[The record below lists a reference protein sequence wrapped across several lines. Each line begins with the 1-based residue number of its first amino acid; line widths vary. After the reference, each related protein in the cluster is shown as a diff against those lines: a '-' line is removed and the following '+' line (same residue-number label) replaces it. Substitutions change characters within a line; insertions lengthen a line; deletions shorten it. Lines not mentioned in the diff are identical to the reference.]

1 MVQFYFYCY
10 TVEFVLAVF
19 LIIVIVPSA
28 ALTPMIGEHDT
39 QLANFFYTLIFTAL
53 GALQCP
59 PFLFI
64 GSLTTALIGTVLII
78 GALCLVFQCCKGED
92 SSGYRIAIYFCNCC
106 TFLAMLGLIGAST
119 YFIFV
124 EPPSYESAR
133 RNHNCTRFLEVPV
146 ATVISSYVFL
156 ALICLSTM
164 VCYWHVCKNGR
175 ENSPA

>member
-1 MVQFYFYCY
+1 MMQEN
-10 TVEFVLAVF
+10 T
-19 LIIVIVPSA
+19 I
-28 ALTPMIGEHDT
+28 TT
-39 QLANFFYTLIFTAL
+39 

-59 PFLFI
+59 TFIFI

-78 GALCLVFQCCKGED
+78 GGLCLVFQCCKGEN
-92 SSGYRIAIYFCNCC
+92 SSGYRLAIYCCNCF

-133 RNHNCTRFLEVPV
+133 RVHNCRFLEVPI

-156 ALICLSTM
+156 ALICLSTL
-164 VCYWHVCKNGR
+164 VCYWHVCKKAR
-175 ENSPA
+175 ENSLA